1 MQPNWFNYANPY
13 VAAPNT
19 SVNPNYYNVTLPRYD
34 IIQVNGKQGVDAFQ
48 MGPNSKVL
56 LLDETAPIV
65 WFVQTDGAG
74 YKTPTPY
81 QLVPYQEPEPVN
93 LNDIVERINKLEGKY
108 EQLQSY
114 NKSNKP
120 NRQQQRQQ
128 SAGAEQSNSGV
139 AAS

>member
-19 SVNPNYYNVTLPRYD
+19 PISSNYYNMSLPHYD

-114 NKSNKP
+114 TKSNKP

-128 SAGAEQSNSGV
+128 SASAEQSNSGV